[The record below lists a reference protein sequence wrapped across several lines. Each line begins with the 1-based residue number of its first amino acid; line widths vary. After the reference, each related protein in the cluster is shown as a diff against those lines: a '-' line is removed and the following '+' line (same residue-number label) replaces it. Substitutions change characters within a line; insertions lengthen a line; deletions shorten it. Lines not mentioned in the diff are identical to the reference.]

1 MMKCEFEKVVDGL
14 AQYINS
20 ELYSGMN
27 DVQEFAAR
35 VLIGRAINNQ
45 EQIKH
50 NLVNNGF
57 IRTFG
62 VIDGEGMVDIE
73 GISNDI
79 KREISRKDKITF
91 NVPMFG
97 KLTFR
102 PSDVDIMYRTITGE
116 ELISNDTY

>member
-1 MMKCEFEKVVDGL
+1 MIKCEFERVVDGL

-35 VLIGRAINNQ
+35 VLIGRVINNQ

-102 PSDVDIMYRTITGE
+102 ASDVDVMYHTITGE
-116 ELISNDTY
+116 ELVSNDTY